1 MDDTGKRLGEF
12 LRYKK
17 VRPTQVERDC
27 GISNGLVGKAIK
39 KQTHL
44 SSDKLEKIL
53 SVFPDLSAEWLLRG
67 IGPMILGE
75 GGEFELANDRLT
87 TLQERVDILERWVNW
102 MKEVEEKDRK

>member
-17 VRPTQVERDC
+17 VRPTQVEREC

-53 SVFPDLSAEWLLRG
+53 SAFPDLSAEWLLRG
-67 IGPMILGE
+67 IGPMVLGE
-75 GGEFELANDRLT
+75 GSDYELANDRLSI
-87 TLQERVDILERWVNW
+87 LQDKVDMLEKWIRVMQKMD
-102 MKEVEEKDRK
+102 EVDRK